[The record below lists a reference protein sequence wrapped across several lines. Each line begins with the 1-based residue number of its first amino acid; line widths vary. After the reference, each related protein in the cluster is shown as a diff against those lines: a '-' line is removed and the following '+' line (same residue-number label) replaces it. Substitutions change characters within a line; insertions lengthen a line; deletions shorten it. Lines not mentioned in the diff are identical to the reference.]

1 MASNSFPA
9 LSINT
14 QGESPLNIL
23 GKIEQI
29 KSAQQSQE
37 MAGIQVQEARVAQQS
52 RQTLMELYTKN
63 NGDLN
68 QTLADAKSSGKVTPQ
83 DVMNLQTSS
92 VALQTQ
98 AAKLSETQLGNIEK
112 EHTELAN
119 SLEAFKA
126 LPVDQR
132 TPAAIANVAGDLAK
146 QNIDISKYQP
156 AFQALAKNPSD
167 DTIRQLEM
175 GFKGEQ
181 W

>member
-1 MASNSFPA
+1 MASSSFPA
-9 LSINT
+9 LAINT
-14 QGESPLNIL
+14 QGESPLNML

-37 MAGIQVQEARVAQQS
+37 MGALQLQQARINQASQQA
-52 RQTLMELYTKN
+52 LMEAYAKN

-68 QTLADAKSSGKVTPQ
+68 QTLADARASGKVTPNDLLGFQ
-83 DVMNLQTSS
+83 EKS
-92 VALQTQ
+92 VAIQTN

-132 TPAAIANVAGDLAK
+132 TPAAIATVAGNLAK
-146 QNIDISKYQP
+146 
-156 AFQALAKNPSD
+156 
-167 DTIRQLEM
+167 
-175 GFKGEQ
+175 
-181 W
+181 